1 MGEGDI
7 GQLRLF
13 LDYGPIGIAGLS
25 LVLAI
30 VGLMS
35 ANLDEN
41 RFKLLRLV
49 LFFGAFS
56 LVTLLTAEFMQ
67 VDAEHEMKVRVVPH
81 DNDSQDDTLPA
92 AFVQVNEVEIDRGA
106 PYDVDQDIIVS
117 VDVTRAI
124 QAVAEAQAQ
133 TAVAQA
139 SVNESTDALDR
150 ILSRLTEVESVL
162 DEAQSDLSDA
172 QSSGG
177 LETLRLSNSISTS
190 LEEISRTIAPELSVI
205 QSE

>member
-106 PYDVDQDIIVS
+106 PYDVDQNIIVS

-190 LEEISRTIAPELSVI
+190 LEEISRTIAPELNVI

>member
-106 PYDVDQDIIVS
+106 PYDVDQNIIVS

-190 LEEISRTIAPELSVI
+190 LEEVSRTIAPELNVI

>member
-1 MGEGDI
+1 M
-7 GQLRLF
+7 
-13 LDYGPIGIAGLS
+13 
-25 LVLAI
+25 AI

>member
-1 MGEGDI
+1 
-7 GQLRLF
+7 LF

-190 LEEISRTIAPELSVI
+190 LEEISRTIAPELNVI

>member
-190 LEEISRTIAPELSVI
+190 LEEVSRTIAPELNVI

>member
-1 MGEGDI
+1 
-7 GQLRLF
+7 LF

-190 LEEISRTIAPELSVI
+190 LEEVSRTIAPELNVI

>member
-1 MGEGDI
+1 
-7 GQLRLF
+7 LF

-106 PYDVDQDIIVS
+106 PYDVDQNIIVS

-190 LEEISRTIAPELSVI
+190 LEEVSRTIAPELNVI